1 MKKKEKNKI
10 YNTIIKNSYEVLE
23 GMEDENI
30 TGDNNFLEIGANSI
44 DRAEIINLTLED
56 LELDVPRV
64 GLAKANNI
72 NELVDAIYENSNE
85 KA

>member
-1 MKKKEKNKI
+1 MEKNKI

>member
-1 MKKKEKNKI
+1 MEKNKI

-44 DRAEIINLTLED
+44 DRAEIINLTLEY

>member
-1 MKKKEKNKI
+1 MEKNKI

-56 LELDVPRV
+56 LELDIPRV

>member
-1 MKKKEKNKI
+1 
-10 YNTIIKNSYEVLE
+10 
-23 GMEDENI
+23 MEDENI

>member
-1 MKKKEKNKI
+1 MEKNKI

-72 NELVDAIYENSNE
+72 NELVDAIYENSNK